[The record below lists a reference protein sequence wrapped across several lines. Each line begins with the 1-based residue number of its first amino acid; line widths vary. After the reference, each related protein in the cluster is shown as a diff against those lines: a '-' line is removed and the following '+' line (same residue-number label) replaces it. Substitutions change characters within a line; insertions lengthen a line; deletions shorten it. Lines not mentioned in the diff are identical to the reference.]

1 MCDYF
6 CNYIKTGDPNGKDL
20 NGETLPAWAAW
31 SADAPCTMRFLGD
44 GAKADGTALPPL
56 KQFLSDRITDRIKT
70 LG

>member
-1 MCDYF
+1 MPMKNSLKSF
-6 CNYIKTGDPNGKDL
+6 LAAVLTG
-20 NGETLPAWAAW
+20 PAIALCAHC
-31 SADAPCTMRFLGD
+31 AEFDVTRY